1 MTDWASGDL
10 AGNGAGGPASDLQ
23 RPSIL
28 ARMARRRI
36 SVFGLIGASA
46 LLLLMV
52 VGPYVAPYDPAMV
65 STARLRPPSPEHWM
79 GTESLGR
86 DVLSRFL
93 YGTRVSML
101 VSLGAVALGLVIG
114 TLFGMLAGLKAGT
127 FWETAIMRA
136 MDVLLAFPL
145 LVIVPVLIGV
155 LGTRELYV
163 GPLRVSNIVLVGLAI
178 GAVKIPL
185 FARVARAS
193 VLAETQEDYILAA
206 RSFGAGT
213 RALLFGNLLP
223 NIQAPLIVQAAFGLA
238 TAIAAEAAVSFLGL
252 GVQPPDA
259 SWGNMLADARR
270 FLIAGAWWL
279 VLFPSVAVAVTVLAF
294 NLLGDALRDALDPH
308 ALSAGG
314 APEDVHAQAG
324 SLADTAIPDLKGSPV

>member
-1 MTDWASGDL
+1 MTEQHAGDGASAAVDDL
-10 AGNGAGGPASDLQ
+10 R
-23 RPSIL
+23 RPSLL
-28 ARMARRRI
+28 ARLARRRI
-36 SVFGLIGASA
+36 TLVGLIGASV
-46 LLLLMV
+46 LLFLTL
-52 VGPYVAPYDPAMV
+52 VGPYLAPYDPAIV

-86 DVLSRFL
+86 DVFSRFL
-93 YGTRVSML
+93 HGTRVSML

-114 TLFGMLAGLKAGT
+114 TLLGMLAGLKAGSY
-127 FWETAIMRA
+127 WDALIMRA
-136 MDVLLAFPL
+136 MDMLLAFPL

-163 GPLRVSNIVLVGLAI
+163 GPIRVSGILLVGLAI
-178 GAVKIPL
+178 GTVKIPL

-193 VLAETQEDYILAA
+193 VLAETQEDYVLAA

-213 RALLFGNLLP
+213 RTLLFGNLLP

-270 FLIAGAWWL
+270 FLIQGAWWL
-279 VLFPSVAVAVTVLAF
+279 VLFPSLAVAVAVLSF
-294 NLLGDALRDALDPH
+294 NLLGDGLRDALDPH
-308 ALSAGG
+308 TWSAGD
-314 APEDVHAQAG
+314 APQDAHAGTPAE
-324 SLADTAIPDLKGSPV
+324 TAIPNLEGSPV